1 MVGQR
6 LTGYLQSCG
15 LEAEDVPKVAATFL
29 GAKYCAWGTSIALAI
44 RFQPLRRLL
53 LTRREALFGRGLA
66 ASRPFSQRKRLW
78 LVEALDTAK
87 RRGDDVAGKTLSSA
101 RQAFRPSQ
109 LGSRS
114 VQVTEGI
121 ALVPRARRKSGT
133 AAALPKLLA
142 RGALRLRK
150 LRTGLRSTVAAG
162 IAGVKARYRA
172 ANYSWKLAG
181 WQLLR
186 TQERQKLLGLGTPN
200 RSREGSRVSWYSWSS
215 AKYWQFSDKLEAAAA
230 SNWYWGALT
239 RRLNLNPKGLALG
252 LAEGTILFKFTVPL
266 HMPLMLFLIVQGFQ
280 TRHYAAAETAQPQL
294 PVTREEAEEECLHP
308 ASCVSEALSELDE
321 ASSTVKL
328 LIAASHDANRLVGW
342 RHVDEE

>member
-29 GAKYCAWGTSIALAI
+29 GAKYCVWGTSIALAV

-53 LTRREALFGRGLA
+53 LSRREALFGSA
-66 ASRPFSQRKRLW
+66 VSRPFSQRKRLW

-87 RRGDDVAGKTLSSA
+87 RRGDSVAGKAVGSSA
-101 RQAFRPSQ
+101 RQACSRTMQ
-109 LGSRS
+109 LGSRG
-114 VQVTEGI
+114 VQSAAEGNVL
-121 ALVPRARRKSGT
+121 APRARKKSGT
-133 AAALPKLLA
+133 AVGFPKLLA

-162 IAGVKARYRA
+162 IAGVKAKYRA

-186 TQERQKLLGLGTPN
+186 TQERQRLLGLSA
-200 RSREGSRVSWYSWSS
+200 RHRLREGSRVSWYSWSS
-215 AKYWQFSDKLEAAAA
+215 AKYWQFSDKLEAAAG

-239 RRLNLNPKGLALG
+239 KLLNLNPKGLALG

-280 TRHYAAAETAQPQL
+280 TRRYAAAETAQLQSPA
-294 PVTREEAEEECLHP
+294 TTEAEDET
-308 ASCVSEALSELDE
+308 ASYVSEALAELDE

-328 LIAASHDANRLVGW
+328 LIAASRDANRLVGW
-342 RHVDEE
+342 RCIDEE